1 MVVVLVLH
9 LFFVDDMIVFA
20 NSHKQSILR
29 FLGCLEHFEA
39 VSSWLIETRV
49 VLYCH
54 GRHLSASQEKQDIWL
69 GLTIIFWRPDYPFE
83 VYSLLYTS
91 LPTPDHVAP

>member
-20 NSHKQSILR
+20 NSHKQSIQR
-29 FLGCLEHFEA
+29 FLGCLEDFEA

-54 GRHLSASQEKQDIWL
+54 GRHLSASQETGYL
-69 GLTIIFWRPDYPFE
+69 VRPH
-83 VYSLLYTS
+83 LLSFGGRITLLKFVLSSIPLY
-91 LPTPDHVAP
+91 LLQIM